1 MLIFPKRLVAYRI
14 LISEVSPGRI
24 RNLRDFVQ
32 ENKVIATY
40 NSITDKGFYKFIDAK
55 NVEHLF
61 YDLDGSLDIELE
73 DENYLDKK
81 FSITWK
87 TKEIDELDDEGEE
100 TGNKITVKII
110 FTITT
115 VI

>member
-1 MLIFPKRLVAYRI
+1 MKKLYTAALVLFIACSFSAKKI
-14 LISEVSPGRI
+14 TS
-24 RNLRDFVQ
+24 Q

-110 FTITT
+110 FTIKEEK
-115 VI
+115 